1 MQVPLGESGPLT
13 FDPTAIDHE
22 VPVDPSATSL
32 HRGKARQAAA
42 NQRRDGTGPAPAVH
56 LRASCFRHQHQ
67 HPRPK
72 VRTYRRDGYRIPSVR
87 WSRSGTHALTPNPNC
102 RCHQPP
108 WPVSTGKKTAKS
120 SAKCARRAKF
130 QREKSG
136 KKLREMCPLNTSK
149 GKRPIPHQ
157 RKSGQRAGSYPLP
170 ALSSLASHTVR
181 KATSEPRRQ
190 ESLTRPYVAHQA

>member
-56 LRASCFRHQHQ
+56 LRASCFRHQH
-67 HPRPK
+67 PRPK
-72 VRTYRRDGYRIPSVR
+72 VRCTYAAMEIGYLPSASPLPAR
-87 WSRSGTHALTPNPNC
+87 TPYPQGPNPSC

-108 WPVSTGKKTAKS
+108 A
-120 SAKCARRAKF
+120 
-130 QREKSG
+130 SG
-136 KKLREMCPLNTSK
+136 HF
-149 GKRPIPHQ
+149 GRPASPSPHQ

-170 ALSSLASHTVR
+170 ALSSHHSRVT
-181 KATSEPRRQ
+181 Q
-190 ESLTRPYVAHQA
+190 